1 MINTYWM
8 GQAVMHGKSM
18 NAHQRNFK
26 QGESSDFCRQL
37 DRLWDCCVVRD
48 RILAFGLNRSMH
60 IDDSEARSSSISSR
74 HWRVATIN
82 DDQEVDTAL
91 SFSALYDFALIL
103 SRILRTLKYDGSEA
117 AATRASINS
126 CSESL
131 DHWFDTAKTLLP
143 GREQPFELVDI
154 NLTVMFIYY

>member
-1 MINTYWM
+1 
-8 GQAVMHGKSM
+8 M

-60 IDDSEARSSSISSR
+60 IDDSEARLSSFGIRCWRSSSIS
-74 HWRVATIN
+74 
-82 DDQEVDTAL
+82 DDKEVDTTL
-91 SFSALYDFALIL
+91 FFSALYDFALII
-103 SRILRTLKYDGSEA
+103 SRILRALKCDGFDT
-117 AATRASINS
+117 AATRASMNT

-143 GREQPFELVDI
+143 GPEQPFELADV
-154 NLTVMFIYY
+154 NSTVMSIYY